1 MYLSQSFV
9 IHDKRD
15 RNFIVE
21 FTIRNN
27 ISEMLREKAMTLDSS
42 DNSRG
47 NYNLEILND
56 VIAVATDFRYY

>member
-42 DNSRG
+42 DHSRG
-47 NYNLEILND
+47 NYNSEILND
-56 VIAVATDFRYY
+56 IIAVATNFRYY